1 MRLPNRSLPVSLS
14 PGLQT
19 HSFVLLSGVV
29 PSLQDQTQRPS
40 GATTWYGFGQSGTL
54 AQTRLPNRSLPV
66 SLSPGLQTHSF
77 VLLSG
82 VVPSLQ
88 DQTQRPSG
96 ATTWYGAG
104 HTACAPT
111 CLAFVKASSAAANK
125 SQETRCFFITDPS
138 SFFLTFRKP
147 APFCKEMWTGLH
159 LI

>member
-1 MRLPNRSLPVSLS
+1 MGGDLIHSLFRRRP
-14 PGLQT
+14 
-19 HSFVLLSGVV
+19 
-29 PSLQDQTQRPS
+29 QRPS

-54 AQTRLPNRSLPV
+54 VQMRLPNRSLPV

-104 HTACAPT
+104 HTACAST
-111 CLAFVKASSAAANK
+111 CLAFVKASSTAANK
-125 SQETRCFFITDPS
+125 SQETRCFFITNPS
-138 SFFLTFRKP
+138 SFFDVPKTRTLLRGNVDGS
-147 APFCKEMWTGLH
+147 PFDLKY
-159 LI
+159 